1 MRQNTVGLKSLNSY
15 PPHGEGLNSHPIP
28 ALPHL
33 RYGENLR
40 KVKQEGVSQVGQ
52 AKIAIWTHTHNYIK
66 FHENYQNDKWLK
78 VLLIVRL
85 DRNQ

>member
-1 MRQNTVGLKSLNSY
+1 MWQNTVGLRSLNSY
-15 PPHGEGLNSHPIP
+15 PPHGEGLNSHPIL

-33 RYGENLR
+33 QYGENLR

-52 AKIAIWTHTHNYIK
+52 AKIAISTHTCNYIK

-78 VLLIVRL
+78 VILIVRL